1 MLGGPPPNEPGDAA
15 EAFDRLFSDVLPWTA
30 RHHHP
35 RFFARVG
42 SPSNYVSAMA
52 DAVAAGFNLIGTSW
66 VAASGPSTVEL
77 TVLVRA
83 VPAPG
88 WLVERQRARLL
99 EDGWLDEECDIWDSR
114 GRLVCQA
121 RQLASFRV

>member
-1 MLGGPPPNEPGDAA
+1 MEGSDATLLA
-15 EAFDRLFSDVLPWTA
+15 RMRMDGTDGITAVEDLLVL
-30 RHHHP
+30 
-35 RFFARVG
+35 
-42 SPSNYVSAMA
+42 A
-52 DAVAAGFNLIGTSW
+52 DAMPPVTLDMGLPGW
-66 VAASGPSTVEL
+66 VPTVEL

-88 WLVERQRARLL
+88 WLVVRQRARLM

-121 RQLASFRV
+121 RQLAGYRAPG